1 MRAIS
6 LWQPWATFVAL
17 GLKKFETRSWG
28 TAYRGPLLIHAA
40 KRPMTGIEKE
50 LVYYLKNEYGD
61 LCACLNNAEFPLGA
75 LVASC
80 ELVDCLQSWKDFDPL
95 KFDPLEYDLG
105 NYEAGRFAWKLLS
118 IKALEPIPFKGSQG
132 FFHVPDSVLGVVNH
146 G

>member
-80 ELVDCLQSWKDFDPL
+80 ELFDVLESGKDFQPL
-95 KFDPLEYDLG
+95 EVDPLEYDLG
-105 NYEAGRFAWKLLS
+105 NYEQGRFAWKLLS
-118 IKALEPIPFKGSQG
+118 IKALEPISFKGSQG
-132 FFHVPDSVLGVVNH
+132 FFHVPDSVLQGVGH